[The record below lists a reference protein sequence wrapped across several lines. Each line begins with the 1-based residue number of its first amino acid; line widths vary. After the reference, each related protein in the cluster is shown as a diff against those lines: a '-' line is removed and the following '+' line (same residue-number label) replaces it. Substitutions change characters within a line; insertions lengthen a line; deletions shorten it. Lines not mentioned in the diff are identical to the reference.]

1 MFVPFQQMP
10 SNARVW
16 IYACSESL
24 TDAQSSGIEKD
35 IQLFVE
41 EWLSHKREVNGSG
54 VLLGSRV
61 ICLSADETDV
71 DVSGCSIDSSVRF
84 IKSLEE
90 KYGINCFDRSLMVY
104 QDGSDK
110 FQAIDFRKISSAVEA
125 GELNEDTLIF
135 NLQATTAGQIIQP
148 WIPLK
153 DSAYGRFIPVS
164 K

>member
-16 IYACSESL
+16 IYSCSESL
-24 TDAQSSGIEKD
+24 TDAQSADIERD

-41 EWLSHKREVNGSG
+41 EWLSHKREVKGSG

-104 QDGSDK
+104 QGNTEK
-110 FQAIDFRKISSAVEA
+110 FQVIDFRKISAAVEA
-125 GELNEDTLIF
+125 GELGEDTPVF
-135 NLQATTAGQIIQP
+135 NLQAATAGQVNEP